1 MNIHYPFEMPPLP
14 YETYALEPYL
24 SQETVELHYN
34 NHFRTYVENL
44 NRTLERYPAYQNW
57 PLERL
62 IRENCR
68 LPFQIQTA
76 VWHNAGGVYN
86 HSMYFNILGRPDNSA
101 PSENSALYN
110 AILTYCGSMESFRS
124 RLTECA
130 KGQFGSGWGWL
141 VSDRFGRL
149 KIINTPNQDTP
160 LACGLCPV
168 IPLDVWEH
176 AYYLQYQN
184 RRSEYIEGFFHL
196 LNFEAAERNYQA
208 CITPLPCSRRSY
220 YNA

>member
-1 MNIHYPFEMPPLP
+1 MNNRYPFELPPLP
-14 YETYALEPYL
+14 YAVNALEPYL
-24 SQETVELHYN
+24 SAQIVELHYEK
-34 NHFRTYVENL
+34 HFRTYVEHL
-44 NRTLERYPAYQNW
+44 NRTLEHYPAYQNW

-86 HSMYFNILGRPDNSA
+86 HSMYFSVLSSPAESHRFEGT
-101 PSENSALYN
+101 ALYN
-110 AILTYCGSMESFRS
+110 AILTYYGSMEVFRS

-130 KGQFGSGWGWL
+130 AAQFGSGWGWL
-141 VSDRFGRL
+141 VSDHFGRL

-160 LACGLCPV
+160 IACGLCPI

-184 RRSEYIEGFFHL
+184 RRGEYIDNFFRI
-196 LNFEAAERNYQA
+196 LNFEAAEQNYQN
-208 CITPLPCSRRSY
+208 CISLQLRRRR
-220 YNA
+220 

>member
-1 MNIHYPFEMPPLP
+1 MNSHYPFELPPLP
-14 YETYALEPYL
+14 YDYSALEPYL
-24 SQETVELHYN
+24 NAQTVALHYEKHFKTYIDKL
-34 NHFRTYVENL
+34 NH
-44 NRTLERYPAYQNW
+44 TLERFPAYQNW
-57 PLERL
+57 SLERL

-86 HSMYFNILGRPDNSA
+86 HWLYFNILSGTDAANFSDG
-101 PSENSALYN
+101 ALYQ
-110 AILTYCGSMESFRS
+110 AILTYYGSIEVFKS
-124 RLTECA
+124 RLKECA
-130 KGQFGSGWGWL
+130 MAQFGSGWGWL

-184 RRSEYIEGFFHL
+184 RRNEYIDNFFHI
-196 LNFEAAERNYQA
+196 LNFKAAEQNYLA
-208 CITPLPCSRRSY
+208 CISPRPRSRR
-220 YNA
+220 